1 MPLRPIE
8 CSAQPL
14 CFSFHPQRDIVAAGL
29 VDGTL
34 EVHDLVVKKQAK
46 QGGGRDDVSSYHED
60 DSDDDQHMDS
70 DSDDNSDD
78 YDTILSTIYVAK
90 KKQQAAAS
98 SNTTSTSPSAS
109 SKKAT
114 QGPSCRDV
122 LFSGAANQT
131 TGESGSGGEF
141 LYTVCNGGSLRCL
154 DSELACSILDQSAED
169 DNDVASSPAILW
181 SIENAHNNV
190 GINKIYQL
198 PYNSP
203 CGPNILATGDDMG
216 TVRLWDTRMCASQQD
231 SSSNSSN
238 PFDNLMKPPQGCVQ
252 QWKVNHDYITDFTS
266 NDNGTSLL
274 ATCADGK
281 LSVFDIRYVS
291 KNLSNNKGGGGGP
304 KSIVLPDIDPNW
316 DPTQNQQPLQEEASH
331 QQQKQKQPTTWE
343 SHGYTQSDNQED
355 ELLSCTF
362 IKKSS
367 KLLCGT
373 QEGILSLFSKD
384 IWCDVSDRYPGHPQS
399 IDAILKIDE
408 DTVLTGS
415 SDGLVRAV
423 QLLPNRLLGVL
434 GGHDGFPVEALG
446 WSAGR
451 KMVGSISHDEYIRLW
466 VSCVVG
472 GVDLGGGWV
481 CCDCLY
487 SFYYYLICAH
497 TSNASLP
504 LIGRFILE

>member
-1 MPLRPIE
+1 MATPLKPIE

-14 CFSFHPQRDIVAAGL
+14 CISFHPQKDIVAAGL
-29 VDGTL
+29 VDGTV
-34 EVHDLVVKKQAK
+34 EVHDLLVKKQS
-46 QGGGRDDVSSYHED
+46 GSDVMADHQMDSSD
-60 DSDDDQHMDS
+60 NDDDKEEDE
-70 DSDDNSDD
+70 D
-78 YDTILSTIYVAK
+78 DTILSTIYVAK
-90 KKQQAAAS
+90 QTTKTSAAAS
-98 SNTTSTSPSAS
+98 SSAASS

-122 LFSGAANQT
+122 LFSGATNSKNASAAED
-131 TGESGSGGEF
+131 ESLAMKQPADRSGGGGEF

-154 DSELACSILDQSAED
+154 DSELACSLLD
-169 DNDVASSPAILW
+169 DNSESHDNVASSKAILW
-181 SIENAHNNV
+181 SIENAHNV
-190 GINKIYQL
+190 GINKLYQL

-203 CGPNILATGDDMG
+203 CGPILATGDDVG
-216 TVRLWDTRMCASQQD
+216 TVRLWDTRMCGASQKA
-231 SSSNSSN
+231 NNN

-252 QWKVNHDYITDFTS
+252 QWKINHDYITDFTS
-266 NDNGTSLL
+266 NEDGTALL

-281 LSVFDIRYVS
+281 LSVFDMRYVKQKS
-291 KNLSNNKGGGGGP
+291 GS
-304 KSIVLPDIDPNW
+304 KSIVLPDVDPNW
-316 DPTQNQQPLQEEASH
+316 DPTQNQPQQQQPQAQQ
-331 QQQKQKQPTTWE
+331 QQQKKKSTWE
-343 SHGYTQSDNQED
+343 THGYTQSENQED

-367 KLLCGT
+367 KLVCGT

-423 QLLPNRLLGVL
+423 QLLPNSLLGVL

-451 KMVGSISHDEYIRLW
+451 KMVGSVSHDEYIRLW
-466 VSCVVG
+466 VS
-472 GVDLGGGWV
+472 
-481 CCDCLY
+481 
-487 SFYYYLICAH
+487 I
-497 TSNASLP
+497 
-504 LIGRFILE
+504 IL

>member
-1 MPLRPIE
+1 MATPLNPIE

-14 CFSFHPQRDIVAAGL
+14 CISFHPQKDIVAAGL
-29 VDGTL
+29 VDGTV
-34 EVHDLVVKKQAK
+34 EVHDLLVKKQSGSD
-46 QGGGRDDVSSYHED
+46 GGADH
-60 DSDDDQHMDS
+60 HMDS
-70 DSDDNSDD
+70 SDNEEDD
-78 YDTILSTIYVAK
+78 EDDTILSTIYVAK
-90 KKQQAAAS
+90 QTSKISSAAS
-98 SNTTSTSPSAS
+98 SAASS

-122 LFSGAANQT
+122 LFSGAT
-131 TGESGSGGEF
+131 TSASAAEDKSLAMKQPADRSGGGGEF

-154 DSELACSILDQSAED
+154 DSELACSLLD
-169 DNDVASSPAILW
+169 DNSDSHDVSSSKAILW
-181 SIENAHNNV
+181 SIENAHNV
-190 GINKIYQL
+190 GINKLYQL

-203 CGPNILATGDDMG
+203 CGPILATGDDVG
-216 TVRLWDTRMCASQQD
+216 TVRLWDTRMCGASQ
-231 SSSNSSN
+231 NANNNN

-252 QWKVNHDYITDFTS
+252 QWKINHDYITDFTS
-266 NDNGTSLL
+266 NEDGTALL

-281 LSVFDIRYVS
+281 LSVFDMRYV
-291 KNLSNNKGGGGGP
+291 KRKGGS
-304 KSIVLPDIDPNW
+304 KSIVLPDVDPNW
-316 DPTQNQQPLQEEASH
+316 DPTQNQPQQQQQQQQ
-331 QQQKQKQPTTWE
+331 QQQKKRSTWE
-343 SHGYTQSDNQED
+343 THGYTQSENQED

-367 KLLCGT
+367 KLVCGT

-423 QLLPNRLLGVL
+423 QLLPNSLLGVL

-451 KMVGSISHDEYIRLW
+451 KMVGSVSHDEYIRLW
-466 VSCVVG
+466 VS
-472 GVDLGGGWV
+472 
-481 CCDCLY
+481 
-487 SFYYYLICAH
+487 I
-497 TSNASLP
+497 
-504 LIGRFILE
+504 IL